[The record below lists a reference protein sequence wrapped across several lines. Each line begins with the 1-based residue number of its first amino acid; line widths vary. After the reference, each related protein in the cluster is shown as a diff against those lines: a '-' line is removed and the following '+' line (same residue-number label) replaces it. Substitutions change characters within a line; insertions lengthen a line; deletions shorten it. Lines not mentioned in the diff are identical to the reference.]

1 MKVEVK
7 YIPIEELNEYVGN
20 AKIHTE
26 EQVQQIADSIKEF
39 GFNDPIGID
48 EDGTIVEGHGRYLA
62 SKLLNLKEVPTI
74 SLHHLSEVQKKAYI
88 IAHNKLTMQTGFDV
102 ELLEAEIASIID
114 EDDSMVGFIGFSEDE
129 LNEITRVIDED
140 VDIQGEVYEE
150 DIPEFVS
157 NPVIQFGDLIE
168 FSDGSRI
175 ICGDS
180 TDEKTY
186 DKLMQ
191 GNRARMVNTDPPY
204 GVLYTSKKKKDNFD
218 KIINDDLTGD
228 VLEDF
233 LEKCF
238 INLNKHTIAN
248 PAMYI
253 FHPYANQMKFENALN
268 KSGFKIKQQ
277 LIWKKN
283 NFSIGWSDYHQIHE
297 PIFYAVKKDKNCEYF
312 GDRCSTTLFCEKIE
326 DMEKDELVDLIKKAQ
341 ENSTVW
347 EISRDSTN
355 LYAHPTQ
362 KPVALA
368 ERAIRNSSKK
378 DEIVLDPFAGSG
390 STLIAGFKTGR
401 RVYTIE
407 FEPKYVQVVIQRMV
421 EFSGEEIVCIN
432 GKMVNWYDYK
442 GDS

>member
-1 MKVEVK
+1 MKLEVK
-7 YIPIEELNEYVGN
+7 YIHIEELNEYVGN

-26 EQVQQIADSIKEF
+26 EQIQQIADSIKEF

-88 IAHNKLTMQTGFDV
+88 IAHNKLTMQTGFDM

-114 EDDSMVGFIGFSEDE
+114 EDDSMVGLIGFSEDE

-253 FHPYANQMKFENALN
+253 FHTSSNQMKFENALN

-326 DMEKDELVDLIKKAQ
+326 DMEKDELVDLIKKVH

-355 LYAHPTQ
+355 LYVHPTQ

-368 ERAIRNSSKK
+368 ERAIRNSSRK

-407 FEPKYVQVVIQRMV
+407 FEPQYVQVVIQRMV